1 MVTTMVL
8 AQAAAAPTPGYGN
21 PTGVGVSLL
30 FGPLVVALAL
40 VTWLSLVGFASWPG
54 AHPPRG
60 YDQSPHRGPVE
71 GGMYHYRPGMFS
83 HSDVDTATRTARTP
97 RAARTAKVT
106 EAARTTETTNT
117 AETAQAT
124 QAAKVEEDA
133 SAARPTRSP
142 GATRL

>member
-40 VTWLSLVGFASWPG
+40 VAWLSLVGFASWPG

-83 HSDVDTATRTARTP
+83 HSDVETTTARTARPARTTRLTEAGRTAEVAEVTRTA
-97 RAARTAKVT
+97 
-106 EAARTTETTNT
+106 EAAEDTG
-117 AETAQAT
+117 AAQA
-124 QAAKVEEDA
+124 
-133 SAARPTRSP
+133 PRSP